1 MTETELARLTAL
13 APGTRTVVPD
23 ALVTLR
29 PVRTGDP
36 ADTDGVR
43 DLLRRLSPAS
53 AYARFF
59 TGLGNP
65 SDAMLRLL
73 VRDEPNAGSW
83 LAESHVGAAS
93 CGAPEVVGHASWTL
107 DPCGVAE
114 ISVMVDDAW
123 HSLGIGH
130 DLVGQ
135 VLAAARARGARAL
148 RIDVL
153 ASNRRVIAMI
163 GRRWPDA
170 RVERDGT
177 ELTYHVALA

>member
-1 MTETELARLTAL
+1 MAETKLTLLTPVAL
-13 APGTRTVVPD
+13 TVTPD

-29 PVRTGDP
+29 PVRAGDP
-36 ADTDGVR
+36 LDTAGVR

-53 AYARFF
+53 AFARFF

-65 SDAMLRLL
+65 SDAMLRQL
-73 VRDEPNAGSW
+73 VRDEPHAGSW
-83 LAESHVGAAS
+83 LAESHLDTGS
-93 CGAPEVVGHASWTL
+93 CGGPQIVGHASWTL

-130 DLVGQ
+130 DLVER
-135 VLAAARARGARAL
+135 VLAAARSRGAVAL

-153 ASNRRVIAMI
+153 ASNRRVTAMI

-170 RVERDGT
+170 RLERDGT